1 MLYVPNIYLVIVYDS
16 LVIEVVTDRFWGP
29 DHRLYLQLFDLTLL
43 IPVMPIQK
51 NSSLCK
57 VAISLFK
64 GAISLFKGAK
74 SLFNVLIRSLISAHK
89 ER

>member
-16 LVIEVVTDRFWGP
+16 LVIEVVTDRFWGSSII
-29 DHRLYLQLFDLTLL
+29 DYMYLQLFDLTLL

-64 GAISLFKGAK
+64 GAK